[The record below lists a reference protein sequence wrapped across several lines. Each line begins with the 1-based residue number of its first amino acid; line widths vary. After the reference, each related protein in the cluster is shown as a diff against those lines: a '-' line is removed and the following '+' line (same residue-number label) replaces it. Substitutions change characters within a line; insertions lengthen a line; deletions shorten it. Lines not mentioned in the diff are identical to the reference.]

1 MKIDII
7 DAVLLSHAVSRFEKD
22 ALQNEVLIRI
32 RINRVTL
39 GVGFNQARDP
49 VA

>member
-1 MKIDII
+1 MNIDII
-7 DAVLLSHAVSRFEKD
+7 AVVMLSQTVSRFEKD
-22 ALQNEVLIRI
+22 TLQSEVLIRI
-32 RINRVTL
+32 RISRVML